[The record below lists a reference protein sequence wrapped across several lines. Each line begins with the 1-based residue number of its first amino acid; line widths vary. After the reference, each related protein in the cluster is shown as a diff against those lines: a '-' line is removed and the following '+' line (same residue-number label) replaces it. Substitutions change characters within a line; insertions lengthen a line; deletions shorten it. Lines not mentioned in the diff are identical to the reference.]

1 MFELLITMVERLG
14 ILVMIAFILTRLKFF
29 RDMVYSEQ
37 LNQKHQFMAIVFFG
51 LFGIIGTYTGVTLS
65 TDSLVFSP
73 WSIDLT
79 EDEAIA
85 NSRVI
90 GVVIAGL
97 LGGYKVGIGAGLIA
111 GIHRFTLGGFTAISC
126 GLAAIIAGILS
137 GMFHKKNKHVKLRSA
152 FFIGF
157 LAESI
162 QMLTILLLS
171 HPFDK
176 AWSLVEIIGL
186 PMVIANGIGSA
197 LFLLVIKSVINEEEK
212 AVAIQAQ
219 KTLHI
224 AVKTLSYLRNGL
236 NEQSAKVVCN
246 IIYKET
252 HTSAVAM
259 TNSTETLAHIGDNH
273 NLTCIEQLAFN
284 QITYNINNF
293 NNKKD
298 IDYHVINC
306 EEIGCSLRTA
316 VVAPLKQRGET
327 IGMLIFYFRS
337 EKEITPVIIKLVS
350 GLSSLLSNQLE
361 MAEADRSYQLAKEIE
376 IKMLQAQI
384 NPHFLFNSLNTI
396 LSLIRI
402 DPMRARKLLISLS
415 HFIRQNLTVT
425 TESLTSI
432 EQELNHVKAYLDIE
446 ETRFANKLKIIYE
459 IEEAALLQR
468 IPPLTLQPIVEN
480 AIKHGIKDKESNCL
494 LKIAIQIEKQ
504 SVNVMIVDN
513 GNGMS
518 EKRMRQAGKV
528 RISSKTG
535 TGIALYN
542 VNRRLTMLFGKAAA
556 LQIQSELNKGTE
568 ISFTL
573 PYEEIRSL

>member
-14 ILVMIAFILTRLKFF
+14 ILVMIAFILTRLKFL
-29 RDMVYSEQ
+29 RDMVYLEQ
-37 LNQKHQFMAIVFFG
+37 LNYKQQLMAILFFG
-51 LFGIIGTYTGVTLS
+51 SFGIIGTYTGVTLS
-65 TDSLVFSP
+65 TDNLEFSP
-73 WSIDLT
+73 WSIGLT

-97 LGGYKVGIGAGLIA
+97 LGGYKIGIGAGVIA
-111 GIHRFTLGGFTAISC
+111 GIHRYTLGGFTAISC
-126 GLAAIIAGILS
+126 GLAAILAGILA

-162 QMLTILLLS
+162 QMLTILLVS
-171 HPFDK
+171 RPFEK
-176 AWSLVEIIGL
+176 AWTLVEIIGL
-186 PMVIANGIGSA
+186 PMIIANGIGSA

-219 KTLHI
+219 KTLRI
-224 AVKTLSYLRNGL
+224 AEKTLSYLRNGL
-236 NEQSAKVVCN
+236 NEQSANVVCN
-246 IIYKET
+246 IIHKEI
-252 HTSAVAM
+252 HTSAVAI
-259 TNSTETLAHIGDNH
+259 TNLTDTLAHIGYNH
-273 NLTCIEQLAFN
+273 IQTCTDRAALN
-284 QITYNINNF
+284 QTFHNINSF
-293 NNKKD
+293 NNEKD
-298 IDYHVINC
+298 IDYQVISC
-306 EEIGCSLRTA
+306 EDKSCPLRAA

-327 IGMLIFYFRS
+327 IGTLILYFKS

-350 GLSSLLSNQLE
+350 GLSSLLSIQLE

-425 TESLTSI
+425 TESLTTLD
-432 EQELNHVKAYLDIE
+432 QELNHVKAYLAIE
-446 ETRFANKLKIIYE
+446 ETRFANKLKIIYD

-468 IPPLTLQPIVEN
+468 IPPLTLQPIIEN
-480 AIKHGIKDKESNCL
+480 AIKHGIKDKDSNCL
-494 LKIAIQIEKQ
+494 LKIAVQIENQ
-504 SVNVMIVDN
+504 TVHVVIIDN

-518 EKRMRQAGKV
+518 EKRMKQVCKE
-528 RISSKTG
+528 RIASETG

-542 VNRRLTMLFGKAAA
+542 VNRRLTMLFGDEAA
-556 LQIQSELNKGTE
+556 LQIQSERNKGTE
-568 ISFTL
+568 IAFSL
-573 PYEEIRSL
+573 PYEEIG

>member
-1 MFELLITMVERLG
+1 
-14 ILVMIAFILTRLKFF
+14 
-29 RDMVYSEQ
+29 
-37 LNQKHQFMAIVFFG
+37 
-51 LFGIIGTYTGVTLS
+51 
-65 TDSLVFSP
+65 
-73 WSIDLT
+73 
-79 EDEAIA
+79 
-85 NSRVI
+85 
-90 GVVIAGL
+90 
-97 LGGYKVGIGAGLIA
+97 
-111 GIHRFTLGGFTAISC
+111 
-126 GLAAIIAGILS
+126 
-137 GMFHKKNKHVKLRSA
+137 
-152 FFIGF
+152 
-157 LAESI
+157 
-162 QMLTILLLS
+162 MLTILLLS

>member
-14 ILVMIAFILTRLKFF
+14 ILVMIAFILTRLKFL
-29 RDMVYSEQ
+29 RDMVYLEQ
-37 LNQKHQFMAIVFFG
+37 LNYKQQLMAILFFG
-51 LFGIIGTYTGVTLS
+51 SFGIIGTYTGVTLS
-65 TDSLVFSP
+65 TDNLEFSP
-73 WSIDLT
+73 WSIGLT

-97 LGGYKVGIGAGLIA
+97 LGGYKIGIGAGVIA

-126 GLAAIIAGILS
+126 GLAAILAGILA

-162 QMLTILLLS
+162 QMLTILLVS
-171 HPFDK
+171 RPFEK
-176 AWSLVEIIGL
+176 AWTLVEIIGL
-186 PMVIANGIGSA
+186 PMIIANGIGSA

-219 KTLHI
+219 KTLRI
-224 AVKTLSYLRNGL
+224 AEKTLSYLRNGL
-236 NEQSAKVVCN
+236 NEQSANVVCN
-246 IIYKET
+246 IIHKEI
-252 HTSAVAM
+252 HTSAVAI
-259 TNSTETLAHIGDNH
+259 TNLTDTLAHIGYNH
-273 NLTCIEQLAFN
+273 IQTCTDRAALN
-284 QITYNINNF
+284 QTFHNINSF
-293 NNKKD
+293 NNEKD
-298 IDYHVINC
+298 IDYQVISC
-306 EEIGCSLRTA
+306 EDKSCPLRAA

-327 IGMLIFYFRS
+327 IGTLILYFKS

-350 GLSSLLSNQLE
+350 GLSSLLSIQLE

-425 TESLTSI
+425 TESLTTLD
-432 EQELNHVKAYLDIE
+432 QELNHVKAYLAIE
-446 ETRFANKLKIIYE
+446 ETRFANKLKIIYD

-468 IPPLTLQPIVEN
+468 IPPLTLQPIIEN
-480 AIKHGIKDKESNCL
+480 AIKHGIKDKDSNCL
-494 LKIAIQIEKQ
+494 LKITVQIEKQ
-504 SVNVMIVDN
+504 TVHVVIIDN

-518 EKRMRQAGKV
+518 EKRMKQVCKE
-528 RISSKTG
+528 RIASETG

-542 VNRRLTMLFGKAAA
+542 VNRRLTMLFGDESA

-568 ISFTL
+568 IAFSL
-573 PYEEIRSL
+573 PYEEIG

>member
-29 RDMVYSEQ
+29 RNMVYSEQ
-37 LNQKHQFMAIVFFG
+37 LNQKHQLMAIAFFG

-65 TDSLVFSP
+65 TDTFVFSP

-157 LAESI
+157 IAESI

-186 PMVIANGIGSA
+186 PMIIANGIGSA

-219 KTLHI
+219 KTLRI

-236 NEQSAKVVCN
+236 NEQSAKIVCN
-246 IIYKET
+246 IIHKET

-259 TNSTETLAHIGDNH
+259 TNLTETLAHISDNP
-273 NLTCIEQLAFN
+273 NPTCINQLTFN
-284 QITYNINNF
+284 QIAYNINSF

-298 IDYHVINC
+298 IDYHIINC
-306 EEIGCSLRTA
+306 EEIGCSRTA

-327 IGMLIFYFRS
+327 IGTLIFYFRS

-425 TESLTSI
+425 TESLISI

-446 ETRFANKLKIIYE
+446 ETRFSNKLKIIYE

-494 LKIAIQIEKQ
+494 LKIAIQIKNQ
-504 SVNVMIVDN
+504 AVNVMIVDN

-518 EKRMRQAGKV
+518 DKRMQQVGKV
-528 RISSKTG
+528 RISSETG

-568 ISFTL
+568 ISFSL
-573 PYEEIRSL
+573 PYEEIGAL

>member
-1 MFELLITMVERLG
+1 
-14 ILVMIAFILTRLKFF
+14 
-29 RDMVYSEQ
+29 
-37 LNQKHQFMAIVFFG
+37 
-51 LFGIIGTYTGVTLS
+51 
-65 TDSLVFSP
+65 
-73 WSIDLT
+73 
-79 EDEAIA
+79 
-85 NSRVI
+85 
-90 GVVIAGL
+90 
-97 LGGYKVGIGAGLIA
+97 
-111 GIHRFTLGGFTAISC
+111 
-126 GLAAIIAGILS
+126 
-137 GMFHKKNKHVKLRSA
+137 
-152 FFIGF
+152 
-157 LAESI
+157 
-162 QMLTILLLS
+162 
-171 HPFDK
+171 
-176 AWSLVEIIGL
+176 
-186 PMVIANGIGSA
+186 
-197 LFLLVIKSVINEEEK
+197 
-212 AVAIQAQ
+212 
-219 KTLHI
+219 
-224 AVKTLSYLRNGL
+224 
-236 NEQSAKVVCN
+236 
-246 IIYKET
+246 
-252 HTSAVAM
+252 
-259 TNSTETLAHIGDNH
+259 
-273 NLTCIEQLAFN
+273 
-284 QITYNINNF
+284 
-293 NNKKD
+293 
-298 IDYHVINC
+298 
-306 EEIGCSLRTA
+306 
-316 VVAPLKQRGET
+316 
-327 IGMLIFYFRS
+327 MLIFYFRS

-518 EKRMRQAGKV
+518 EKRMKQAGKV

-568 ISFTL
+568 ISFSL